1 MMKRILKRPMF
12 KMGGDVENVGIM
24 DGMRQRYQ
32 SGTDNRGVQIKGMKP
47 GSTEITMDYRNQP
60 DLTGN
65 DRLKR
70 RLGLISSLIPGPNLN
85 QFLIDFGLNLAS
97 GVPRGNILATAAAS
111 AREPFGRFMQQQQ
124 QTGATKAALALE
136 ALDDDDMADVE
147 KQAEIMAGNPKSEFY
162 NDKDGALNAIMSG
175 KIYSKSGKLA
185 PDVARKSEINN
196 RIEILLRDEQFQG
209 DYDSAKSLSIAIQ
222 NVNDGRISG
231 VSKEDLDPQQKY
243 IFGDS
248 LGEKSEDGIYSV
260 SERVKE
266 GDYIDGLKYYNLL
279 DGKFYTFTSNQ
290 FVPVTTE

>member
-1 MMKRILKRPMF
+1 MKRILKRPMF

-24 DGMRQRYQ
+24 DGMRQRY
-32 SGTDNRGVQIKGMKP
+32 SEAGPVGKQIEGMKP
-47 GSTEITMDYRNQP
+47 GSTEITMDYRHQP

-97 GVPRGNILATAAAS
+97 GVPRGNIISTAAAS
-111 AREPFGRFMQQQQ
+111 GREPFGRFMEQQQK
-124 QTGATKAALALE
+124 TGATKAALALE
-136 ALDDDDMADVE
+136 TLDDDDMAEVE
-147 KQAEIMAGNPKSEFY
+147 KQAEIMAGNPKSEFFG
-162 NDKDGALNAIMSG
+162 DKNAALNAIMSG

-185 PDVARKSEINN
+185 PDVAQKSEINS
-196 RIEILLRDEQFQG
+196 RAEIFLRDEQFPG
-209 DYDSAKSLSIAIQ
+209 DYDSAMALSKAIQ
-222 NVNDGRISG
+222 NVNDNRVKG

-266 GDYIDGLKYYNLL
+266 GDYIDGLKYYNLI

-290 FVPVTTE
+290 FVPITTE

>member
-1 MMKRILKRPMF
+1 
-12 KMGGDVENVGIM
+12 MGGDVENVGIM
-24 DGMRQRYQ
+24 DGMRQRY
-32 SGTDNRGVQIKGMKP
+32 SEAGPVGKQIKGMKP

-97 GVPRGNILATAAAS
+97 GVPRGNILSTAAAS

-124 QTGATKAALALE
+124 QTGATKAALALD
-136 ALDDDDMADVE
+136 ALDDDDMDAVE
-147 KQAEIMAGNPKSEFY
+147 KQAQLMADNPKSEFFG
-162 NDKDGALNAIMSG
+162 DKDGALNAIMSG

-185 PDVARKSEINN
+185 PDVAQKSEINS
-196 RIEILLRDEQFQG
+196 RAEIFLRDEQFPG
-209 DYDSAKSLSIAIQ
+209 DYDSAMALSKAIQ
-222 NVNDGRISG
+222 NVNDNRVKG

-266 GDYIDGLKYYNLL
+266 GDYIDGLKYYNLI
-279 DGKFYTFTSNQ
+279 DGKFYAFTSNQ